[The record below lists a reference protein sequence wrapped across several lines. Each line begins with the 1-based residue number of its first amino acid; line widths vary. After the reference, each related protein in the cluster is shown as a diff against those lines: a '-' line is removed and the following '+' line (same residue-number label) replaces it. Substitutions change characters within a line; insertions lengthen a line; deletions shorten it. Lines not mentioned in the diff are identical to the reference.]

1 MLNNQTSLFPL
12 LPQYRRRPIAFPL
25 KWGAKPSCS
34 RRVPDAGA
42 VTVFPPSLFC
52 YATQALSGQSCRA
65 VQGPCARNSSTFNYL
80 QQRRTPRGAGC
91 REGWRLLVC
100 EKQSWALEG
109 AWAFA
114 NGRRSL
120 QRAGGRAGERG
131 PGRARR
137 HGRRCWNTD
146 TKTRVES
153 LTPRPSCCLGF
164 PPQETKIVL
173 ACARPW

>member
-1 MLNNQTSLFPL
+1 MRGKALLFKESPWCWGCH
-12 LPQYRRRPIAFPL
+12 PQL
-25 KWGAKPSCS
+25 
-34 RRVPDAGA
+34 
-42 VTVFPPSLFC
+42 FPPSLFC

-80 QQRRTPRGAGC
+80 QQMRTPRGAGC

-120 QRAGGRAGERG
+120 QRAGGRASGA
-131 PGRARR
+131 RAVRAGTADAAGIPIRKPAWSHWLRDPPAVWGSLRR
-137 HGRRCWNTD
+137 RR
-146 TKTRVES
+146 K
-153 LTPRPSCCLGF
+153 
-164 PPQETKIVL
+164 
-173 ACARPW
+173 